1 MDNNSKVFQQ
11 PYKKPIDFYDDDL
24 SDDEDNDVVF
34 MPQQHP
40 PTTRKTLPNINAINK
55 MKGYSVPSFKTK
67 MKPIPSLISTAGRV
81 NNNPN
86 NYSRGD
92 LMLSQVPGL
101 TPIDRSK
108 FFSFDKFRP
117 KQGKREAFNGTGHR
131 IGTASSSFGSRV
143 SGFFFYI
150 LFLAFL
156 FIKLHAKFFPEDS
169 LKYFLFRRIKMN
181 RNLSFY
187 SILFQNHFFSSHDLL
202 LSILTSLN
210 PPELLGS

>member
-1 MDNNSKVFQQ
+1 MLFIFHQVSFIKIIKEKLVNFCFVFPELTFPMDNNSKVFQQ

-143 SGFFFYI
+143 SGF
-150 LFLAFL
+150 
-156 FIKLHAKFFPEDS
+156 
-169 LKYFLFRRIKMN
+169 
-181 RNLSFY
+181 SFY
-187 SILFQNHFFSSHDLL
+187 FISCLFVHQTPCQVLSGRFS
-202 LSILTSLN
+202 
-210 PPELLGS
+210 